1 MVGVGH
7 IFQIRLGRDWRGPTR
22 ITGRRTAL
30 RVNWREGDD
39 LFCRVLRFVATST
52 TAEWN
57 DRKRCNAEH
66 EKQVQDVS
74 SQSTLLWIVLF
85 KPYLLFS
92 SLKESKNQ
100 ATADQ

>member
-7 IFQIRLGRDWRGPTR
+7 IFQIRLGRDWRGPIR
-22 ITGRRTAL
+22 ITGRWTAL

-39 LFCRVLRFVATST
+39 RVGRALRFAAIST

-66 EKQVQDVS
+66 EKQVPDVS
-74 SQSTLLWIVLF
+74 FQYILLCMVLF

-92 SLKESKNQ
+92 SLK
-100 ATADQ
+100 